1 MIVGEDSIQ
10 NSLGAITS
18 SLLFLYFKSSVYFHN
33 YLRSLNSRQFTSL
46 KLWKKNHIEYCFA
59 DFGITD
65 AKYNGKENE
74 NQEKYCKAVQEQTI
88 INKFSV

>member
-1 MIVGEDSIQ
+1 MYTF
-10 NSLGAITS
+10 ITIYDLWIPGN
-18 SLLFLYFKSSVYFHN
+18 LLHWN
-33 YLRSLNSRQFTSL
+33 YE
-46 KLWKKNHIEYCFA
+46 KKNHIEYSFA

-74 NQEKYCKAVQEQTI
+74 NQEKYCKAVQGQAI